1 MKETKNQ
8 SSYEEVALGNL
19 RFLQAASLVVAG
31 MSLICTILFLFQY
44 KDTYT
49 REYADSS
56 LSMAGGCIIFGLVF
70 TCFSLLI
77 PSLRMVVKAAHHY
90 VKGQEEK

>member
-1 MKETKNQ
+1 MAKGFIRQQISTK
-8 SSYEEVALGNL
+8 LK
-19 RFLQAASLVVAG
+19 
-31 MSLICTILFLFQY
+31 ILFQY
-44 KDTYT
+44 KDAYT
-49 REYADSS
+49 REYTDSS

-90 VKGQEEK
+90 VKEQEEK